1 VTITYV
7 GAGTATTG
15 NNAAVTP
22 GAVTGT
28 AVGDL
33 VLIQAS
39 IRNTGT
45 GTVTA
50 PAGWTAVKTQGS
62 MTILGRFWQ
71 TGDAMPMVTFTAGV
85 ANADTIAQ
93 AIALRGVAP
102 DALTASTTAA
112 QANSSAANIAYPALD
127 VPGASHAV
135 ILAVWKQ
142 DDASALT
149 TPASYT
155 AVGLASTTTGDD
167 AMQALYYR
175 IETTEADLG
184 SGSITVTGGAAA
196 VSSAIA
202 IALHPA
208 AAITIDPQDTWPPR
222 VLVSVTGLVAGLDT
236 VRVVRHVAG
245 VETTLRS
252 GTSAG
257 ATTDTSWLVL
267 DAELPFGVPVNY
279 KAIVNESA
287 RYESATATYT
297 LVGGKVALTDAITG
311 LAAETQI
318 LAWDSKTNS
327 RRSTVFQVGARNI
340 VVVGDR
346 GQFAAEINFYF
357 ETETARTQFEALLT
371 NATEGVIQ
379 VRQAGGYSDVDCYI
393 AVLSDQNKRY
403 SQDGSDERRQWTVT
417 AVEVD
422 GWAPALEA
430 AGFTLADI
438 YAFYGTSGTL
448 ATLAGDYATLLE
460 VAQADW
466 S

>member
-1 VTITYV
+1 MTITYV
-7 GAGTATTG
+7 GAGTGAAAVNG
-15 NNAAVTP
+15 AVTP
-22 GAVTGT
+22 GAITGV
-28 AVGDL
+28 AAGDL

-45 GTVTA
+45 GTVNT
-50 PAGWTAVKTQGS
+50 PTGWATLVTQGS
-62 MTILGRFWQ
+62 MKLLGRFWEA
-71 TGDAMPMVTFTAGV
+71 GDSLPSVTFTGGV

-93 AIALRGVAP
+93 AIAFRGVAP
-102 DALTASTTAA
+102 DALTAGVTAH

-135 ILAVWKQ
+135 VLAVWKQ
-142 DDASALT
+142 DDASALS

-155 AVGLASTTTGDD
+155 AVGLASTTAGDD
-167 AMQALYYR
+167 AMQAMYYR

-196 VSSAIA
+196 VSAAVAIT
-202 IALHPA
+202 LHPA
-208 AAITIDPQDTWPPR
+208 AAIAIDEQDTWPPR

-236 VRVVRHVAG
+236 ARIVRHVAG
-245 VETTLRS
+245 VETQIR
-252 GTSAG
+252 AG
-257 ATTDTSWLVL
+257 STGGVATDTSLVVL
-267 DAELPFGVPVNY
+267 DAELPFGVPVQW
-279 KAIVNESA
+279 KVIVNESA

-297 LVGGKVALTDAITG
+297 LVGGKVALSDAITG
-311 LAAETQI
+311 LSCEATI
-318 LAWDSKTNS
+318 MAWDAKTRT
-327 RRSTVFQVGARNI
+327 RRSSVFAVGART
-340 VVVGDR
+340 VVVAGDR
-346 GQFAAEINFYF
+346 GQFEGDVTFYF
-357 ETETARTQFEALLT
+357 ETEAARNDFEDLLT

-379 VRQAGGYSDVDCYI
+379 IRQPGGYSGIDSYVAI
-393 AVLSDQNKRY
+393 VSDSEQRY
-403 SQDGSDERRQWTVT
+403 SQDGSDERREWTVH

-438 YAFYGTSGTL
+438 YAFYGPAGTL
-448 ATLAGDYATLLE
+448 ADLAADYGTLLE